1 MYNKSERTSQQLC
14 WLRLIVRVMNMH
26 TMSSVVY
33 FRNIVLFYSLASKFE
48 QILEQIV
55 LSRDIGSVKVI
66 PPS

>member
-1 MYNKSERTSQQLC
+1 
-14 WLRLIVRVMNMH
+14 MH